1 MENIPKSFPHK
12 NIKKL
17 ASQTENYYFGAQT
30 LKTFMQRKISFFQD
44 DFAKPEI
51 GHYFCP
57 FFTFPKKY
65 WKKKYAKLY
74 NKWSN
79 LLKEKRNSVLNF
91 LKIL

>member
-1 MENIPKSFPHK
+1 M
-12 NIKKL
+12 
-17 ASQTENYYFGAQT
+17 
-30 LKTFMQRKISFFQD
+30 FFQD
-44 DFAKPEI
+44 DFAKPEF

-57 FFTFPKKY
+57 FSDFPKKS

-79 LLKEKRNSVLNF
+79 LLKEKRNSVLIF